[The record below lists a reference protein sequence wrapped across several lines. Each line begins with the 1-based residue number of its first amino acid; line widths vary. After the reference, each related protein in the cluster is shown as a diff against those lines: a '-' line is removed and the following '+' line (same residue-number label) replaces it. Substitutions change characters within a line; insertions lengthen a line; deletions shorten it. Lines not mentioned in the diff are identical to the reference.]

1 LDAQAPITASVPPRP
16 KTRERIR
23 VAVVGLGWVAI
34 NRNLPIL
41 SRRNEYELVG
51 VVDRNRERAL
61 EVAKRFKCPRSA
73 AADTLADV
81 PWLDEVDL
89 VCVSTG
95 PQAHHQL
102 LREGLLSG
110 KDVLTEKPF
119 AMTVGE
125 GEELVSVAASNRRIL
140 GVVHNFQ
147 FASSTLKLLGD
158 IERGRLGQIRSIEAR
173 QLSNPARELPSWY
186 DELPLGLFYDESP
199 HFLYLL
205 SRIAPGSLDFLR
217 SEAFPSTTGRRTPAT
232 VEVKYSCQTS
242 NGSIPVSMG
251 MSFEASISEWHLTV
265 FGDAALG
272 DIDLFRDI
280 YIRLP
285 NDGAHTTRT
294 TFRTTALATRQHWG
308 QHFSRGIAHLRGTLL
323 YGTDEVFA
331 RLARALIDR
340 REPEGIGAADA
351 LRILKLQH
359 QAIDRVEV
367 L

>member
-1 LDAQAPITASVPPRP
+1 
-16 KTRERIR
+16 
-23 VAVVGLGWVAI
+23 VVGLGWVAI

-41 SRRNEYELVG
+41 SGRREYELVG
-51 VVDRNRERAL
+51 VVDRNRDRAF
-61 EVAKRFKCPRSA
+61 ETAERFKCRRAA
-73 AADTLADV
+73 AADSLADV

-102 LREGLLSG
+102 LREGLLTD

-119 AMTVGE
+119 AMTVEE
-125 GEELVSVAASNRRIL
+125 GEELVSLAARNGRML

-147 FASSTLKLLGD
+147 FASSTRKLLND

-186 DELPLGLFYDESP
+186 DDLPLGLFYDESP

-205 SRIAPGSLDFLR
+205 SRIAPGPLHLLR
-217 SEAFPSTTGRRTPAT
+217 SEAFPGTTGRRTPAA
-232 VEVKYSCQTS
+232 VEVKYRCQIS
-242 NGSIPVSMG
+242 NGTIPVHMG
-251 MSFEASISEWHLTV
+251 MNFEASISEWHLTV
-265 FGDAALG
+265 FGDEALG
-272 DIDLFRDI
+272 DVDIFRDI

-308 QHFSRGIAHLRGTLL
+308 QHLSRGIAHLRGRLY

-331 RLARALIDR
+331 RFAAALIDR
-340 REPEGIGAADA
+340 REPEGIGADDA
-351 LRILKLQH
+351 LSVLRLQH